1 MEFDNKDILSETEII
16 NQYKLGNFEGLYF
29 SGLAYYLP
37 IRVTGTGETIRVDDN
52 NDYIV
57 MDRNKHEFMNNDFL
71 KQCESLPITVN
82 HPNDSLLTPDTF
94 KDAKIVGNTIYSYVK
109 DNEIWAIAK
118 IFDRD
123 LIENRLGVDLKST
136 SPGVLSSCDIIV
148 FGAYQEKRGII
159 NHLAFVKA
167 GHWDQTS
174 KIAYQISKGDKQM
187 QDDNKVTHSQESL
200 DVITQKLD
208 NISSQ
213 LDINKKLDEIQA
225 KFESSKV
232 LNSAKVDSESE
243 VKDDEAESEVKNDE
257 ASETEVVDSD
267 EKEVETT
274 DSESEEVKESVDS
287 EESEEKADSEESE
300 EVIDEV
306 DIKEKGNGEL
316 CDSARTLCDS
326 APASLGL
333 KMAKFDSDRKPYDN
347 LRRFLKLNK
356 HLVDS
361 KYQGI
366 LEARL
371 DSDLHKKL
379 LEDAY
384 ADVENKVKMAID
396 SEAKESQKQ
405 AKGVFVDS
413 GRGYFVDSSF

>member
-1 MEFDNKDILSETEII
+1 MEFENKDILSETEII
-16 NQYKLGNFEGLYF
+16 NQYKLGNFNGLYF

-57 MDRNKHEFMNNDFL
+57 MDRNKYEFTNNDFL
-71 KQCESLPITVN
+71 KQCESLPITIN
-82 HPNDSLLTPDTF
+82 HPKDSLLTPETF
-94 KDAKIVGNTIYSYVK
+94 KDAKIVGNTIYAYVK
-109 DNEIWAIAK
+109 DSEVWAIAK
-118 IFDRD
+118 IFDKD
-123 LIENRLGVDLKST
+123 LIENRLGIDLKST
-136 SPGVLSSCDIIV
+136 SPGVLSSYDIIV

-187 QDDNKVTHSQESL
+187 QDDNKVKHSQEDFNLISE
-200 DVITQKLD
+200 KLD

-225 KFESSKV
+225 KFESSRV
-232 LNSAKVDSESE
+232 LNTAKVDSESE
-243 VKDDEAESEVKNDE
+243 VKDDELESEVKDDE
-257 ASETEVVDSD
+257 ASETEIVDSE
-267 EKEVETT
+267 EKETETIDS
-274 DSESEEVKESVDS
+274 DSEEAKESVDS
-287 EESEEKADSEESE
+287 KSEEKTDSEESE

-384 ADVENKVKMAID
+384 ADVENKVRSAIE